1 MSWRMR
7 GTRRAVTSFTMKL
20 RSLSFLSVIALAFAA
35 GYSSSVSDPAA
46 DDAEGA
52 LGLREGESLSG
63 AFSVA
68 LAGKTVKFAFTMD
81 QIDLRAKT
89 VRWNAHITDRGGNA
103 QATDD
108 KNEAGEIIAVARCP
122 GCFTASIPGPSGK
135 LALVVVSDSK
145 VASIKYEGIDARLIT
160 AAAGAPT
167 AAGGGDGA
175 ESPDDRGVCKLNGGN
190 CKELARSECKA
201 GPLYPTMR
209 CCMNFTFEEG
219 ADCN

>member
-1 MSWRMR
+1 
-7 GTRRAVTSFTMKL
+7 MKL

-35 GYSSSVSDPAA
+35 GCSSSPSEPAA
-46 DDAEGA
+46 EDTEGA
-52 LGLREGESLSG
+52 LGLREGESLKG

-68 LAGKTVKFAFTMD
+68 LAGQTVKFAFTMD

-89 VRWNAHITDRGGNA
+89 VRWNAQITDRGGNA

-108 KNEAGEIIAVARCP
+108 KNEPGEIIAVARCP

-135 LALVVVSDSK
+135 LAVVVVSDSK
-145 VASIKYEGIDARLIT
+145 VASIKYEGVETRLI
-160 AAAGAPT
+160 AATAGATPT
-167 AAGGGDGA
+167 AAGEEG
-175 ESPDDRGVCKLNGGN
+175 ESPDDRGACKLNGGN

-209 CCMNFTFEEG
+209 CCMTFTFEQGE
-219 ADCN
+219 DCN

>member
-1 MSWRMR
+1 
-7 GTRRAVTSFTMKL
+7 MKL

-35 GYSSSVSDPAA
+35 GCSSSASEPSSE
-46 DDAEGA
+46 DAEGA

-68 LAGKTVKFAFTMD
+68 LAGQTVKFAFTMD
-81 QIDLRAKT
+81 QIDLREKT
-89 VRWNAHITDRGGNA
+89 VRWNARITDRGGNA

-108 KNEAGEIIAVARCP
+108 KNEAGAIIAVARCP

-135 LALVVVSDSK
+135 LAIVVVSDSK
-145 VASIKYEGIDARLIT
+145 VASIRYEGVDARLI
-160 AAAGAPT
+160 AAPAAGTPT
-167 AAGGGDGA
+167 AAGDGE
-175 ESPDDRGVCKLNGGN
+175 ESPDDRGACKLNGGN

-209 CCMNFTFEEG
+209 CCMTFTFEKDE
-219 ADCN
+219 DCN